1 MVVIGMYVIAV
12 RITLASTHDLRSS
25 SKDDMVCEI
34 SGLIEANVR
43 DLNSLPYRGLLV
55 GVMLV

>member
-1 MVVIGMYVIAV
+1 MYVIAV
-12 RITLASTHDLRSS
+12 RIALASTHDLRSS